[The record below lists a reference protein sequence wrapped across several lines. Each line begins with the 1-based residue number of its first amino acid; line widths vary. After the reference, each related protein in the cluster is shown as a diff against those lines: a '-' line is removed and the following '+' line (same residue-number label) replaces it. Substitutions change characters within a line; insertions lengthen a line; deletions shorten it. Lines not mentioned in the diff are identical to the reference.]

1 MRWLATVAGVIGGIT
16 ACFGGFFG
24 LFKGAISLDAV
35 EFIGYAIM
43 LFLGFLIFVMEGTD
57 SSFLLKDDLILKLL
71 LFAAQSHLLNR

>member
-43 LFLGFLIFVMEGTD
+43 LFLGFLILVMEGIIRC
-57 SSFLLKDDLILKLL
+57 S
-71 LFAAQSHLLNR
+71 NRTFSNIHF

>member
-43 LFLGFLIFVMEGTD
+43 LFLGFLIFVMEGITD
-57 SSFLLKDDLILKLL
+57 LSNRISSNHHF
-71 LFAAQSHLLNR
+71 